1 MDLLRTP
8 WPWYVVG
15 PVIGLVVIALLVI
28 GNHPFGV
35 SSNLRH
41 LCAIVAPRRT
51 AFFRYDWWRTGQ
63 WNLAFAAGILLAGWI
78 AGRWLAAPEPIRLS
92 ERTRADLEAMGVE
105 LTGGLVPREV
115 GDLASL
121 GTAGGLLLLIGG
133 GLLIGFG
140 TAYAGGCT
148 SGHGVTGLACFER
161 ASLLAVIAFFAG
173 GLLGTHLLLPRILA
187 LIR

>member
-1 MDLLRTP
+1 MELIRTP

-15 PVIGLVVIALLVI
+15 PAIGLIVLALLVV
-28 GNHPFGV
+28 GNRAFGV

-41 LCAIVAPRRT
+41 LCAIASPRRI
-51 AFFRYDWWRTGQ
+51 AFFRYDWWRTGR
-63 WNLAFAAGILLAGWI
+63 WNLAFAAGILAGGWI
-78 AGRWLAAPEPIRLS
+78 AGRWLTTPEPIQIS
-92 ERTRADLEAMGVE
+92 ARTRADLTAIGVRSFD
-105 LTGGLVPREV
+105 GLVPSEI

-121 GTAGGLLLLIGG
+121 ETLGGLVLVIGG

-148 SGHGVTGLACFER
+148 SGHGVTGLATFER
-161 ASLLAVIAFFAG
+161 ASLLAVMAFFAG
-173 GLLGTHLLLPRILA
+173 GLLGTHLLLPRILS